1 MTYAP
6 AVEPSCLASLQAE
19 GYTSFMDDPAAVV
32 CRQTAHAAGLT
43 STELWGGFAA
53 AERRIV
59 YDPDRVQPEQ
69 LIRIVRFEP
78 TLDVG
83 AVQSLVVASGVHA
96 EQLGDIRRVSGS
108 LEAAVI
114 ASPEVVDRLAATEQV
129 VVVEA
134 GSQAAWKNVRRIAAS
149 MRADALGAAA
159 FDASRSWFSKGIASG
174 NVFVNGRPAGKS
186 SRVDVGGEI
195 YARGLGRAWL
205 LDVGGETRRGRTH
218 VTFRLERSD

>member
-1 MTYAP
+1 VTHASE
-6 AVEPSCLASLQAE
+6 ANQDCL
-19 GYTSFMDDPAAVV
+19 TSVQTNGFTNFMDDPAAVA
-32 CRQTAHAAGLT
+32 CRHKAHAAGFT
-43 STELWGGFAA
+43 SSELWGGFAA

-69 LIRIVRFEP
+69 LLRIVRFEP

-83 AVQSLVVASGVHA
+83 AVQSLLVASGVQA

-108 LEAAVI
+108 LEAVVI
-114 ASPEVVDRLAATEQV
+114 VRPEIVDRLAATEQV
-129 VVVEA
+129 VAVEA
-134 GSQAAWKNVRRIAAS
+134 GSEPAWKTVRRIAAS

-174 NVFVNGRPAGKS
+174 NVYVNGQPAGKS
-186 SRVDVGGEI
+186 SRVDIGGEI